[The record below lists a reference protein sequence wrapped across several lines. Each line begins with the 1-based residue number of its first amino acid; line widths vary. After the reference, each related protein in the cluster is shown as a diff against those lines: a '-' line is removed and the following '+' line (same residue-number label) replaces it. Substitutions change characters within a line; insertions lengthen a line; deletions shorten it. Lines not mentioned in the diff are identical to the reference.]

1 MRIVVAA
8 LVALAA
14 TPALAQFPPPGIFAC
29 VDAQGRT
36 LGTLSLLVA
45 GDYQW
50 QPASG
55 DGAIGQVAS
64 SGTDIEA
71 LSGPLGDAHWR
82 GSFATAAG
90 RTTFAFTTDS
100 GDVTCAP
107 R

>member
-29 VDAQGRT
+29 VD
-36 LGTLSLLVA
+36 
-45 GDYQW
+45 
-50 QPASG
+50 
-55 DGAIGQVAS
+55 AIGQVAS